1 MSDGINPSDLYEAPQ
16 RTDEIKETAEVQPE
30 VQEAAVSLEKATLK
44 PEEKVEAEMEISKDA
59 EDLEA
64 ALKTTMEVVT
74 EVNDR
79 GPTTED
85 RAVEFNSAGR
95 RCGGNPSPTRSSRP
109 GLSHVPSRSAWC
121 WGFGK
126 FD

>member
-1 MSDGINPSDLYEAPQ
+1 MSDGINPSELNEAPQ
-16 RTDEIKETAEVQPE
+16 RTDQMEEAAEVQPE

-44 PEEKVEAEMEISKDA
+44 PEEKVEAEMEIKDA

-64 ALKTTMEVVT
+64 AFKTTMEVVT

-85 RAVEFNSAGR
+85 RAVKFNSAGR
-95 RCGGNPSPTRSSRP
+95 QYGGNPSPTRSSRP